1 MRPFLQSKQ
10 AEASKVEGCSNCSM
24 APSRLTDSQKQELLG
39 RYRAGESTAALAAFY
54 GCSANTV
61 SRTVRT
67 LLSAEDYDALKSAR
81 ARASMATPQVDS
93 LEANELSEAA
103 ADHGQASEVLVEPD
117 QIEPDQT
124 QADDVDGSVTLA
136 LDDADDFGDDDA
148 DDVSDDE
155 PFDAPSDG
163 VFQEIAVL
171 PVDLPQVSRE
181 QVSCRPFVTGILP
194 DSVYMLVDKT
204 VELDPRPLS
213 EFPELGVVNPEE
225 LARQALCLYS
235 SPRSAKRQCGRSQR
249 VIKVPDTQVFERT
262 SRHLLARG
270 ITRLVLEGALYSL
283 DV

>member
-1 MRPFLQSKQ
+1 
-10 AEASKVEGCSNCSM
+10 M
-24 APSRLTDSQKQELLG
+24 APSRLTDNQKQELLV
-39 RYRAGESTAALAAFY
+39 RYRAGETSAALAAHY

-67 LLSAEDYDALKSAR
+67 LLSPEEYNELKSAR
-81 ARASMATPQVDS
+81 ARAGSVPATAESSVAVEVSSESSPGPESPRKSVDS
-93 LEANELSEAA
+93 PPDEDEGLS
-103 ADHGQASEVLVEPD
+103 
-117 QIEPDQT
+117 
-124 QADDVDGSVTLA
+124 TLA
-136 LDDADDFGDDDA
+136 LEDADDFGDDDA
-148 DDVSDDE
+148 DEVSDDDG
-155 PFDAPSDG
+155 FDGSADN

-181 QVSCRPFVTGILP
+181 QVSCLPFASGVLP

-204 VELDPRPLS
+204 VELDPKPLS
-213 EFPELGVVNPEE
+213 EFPELGVLNSEE
-225 LARQALCLYS
+225 LTRQALCLYS

-283 DV
+283 DS